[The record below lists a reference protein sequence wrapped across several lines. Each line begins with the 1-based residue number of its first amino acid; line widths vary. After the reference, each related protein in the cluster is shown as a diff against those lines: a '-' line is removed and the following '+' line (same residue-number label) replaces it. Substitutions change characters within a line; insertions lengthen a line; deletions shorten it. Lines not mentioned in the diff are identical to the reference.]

1 VNAFAHAGSSVQACV
16 ASGCHILALEGDDD
30 MFLEFLIQFSDA
42 TDNLGMPSG
51 TEENP
56 SGENLKELRTFI
68 NREQSKS
75 RAAAS
80 SQRSNSHAL

>member
-1 VNAFAHAGSSVQACV
+1 VQACV
-16 ASGCHILALEGDDD
+16 ASGRHILALEGDDD
-30 MFLEFLIQFSDA
+30 TFLEFLIQFSDA
-42 TDNLGMPSG
+42 TNNLGTLSS

-56 SGENLKELRTFI
+56 SGDLKDLQTFI

-80 SQRSNSHAL
+80 SQRSSSHAL